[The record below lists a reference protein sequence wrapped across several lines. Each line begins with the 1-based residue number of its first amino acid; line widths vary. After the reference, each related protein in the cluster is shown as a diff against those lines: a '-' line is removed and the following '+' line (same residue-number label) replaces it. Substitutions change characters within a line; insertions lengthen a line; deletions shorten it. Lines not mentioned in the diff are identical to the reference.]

1 LGVVDGEAAVA
12 DELDELDAVDGEALE
27 AALLAVPVA
36 VAVPVAAV
44 AVVVVAWAV
53 VDR

>member
-12 DELDELDAVDGEALE
+12 DELDGEALE
-27 AALLAVPVA
+27 AALLAV
-36 VAVPVAAV
+36 AVPVAVV